1 MISLHTQLLFII
13 TIRHVILFFP
23 QNLASG
29 QVSSAICDLGQARK
43 PSTVAKPGATWIR
56 KGKKK
61 DNRQKKS
68 TTTSNEKNV
77 FIQKSFSTLNILKPC
92 SLNFCQIFQT
102 VNHQI
107 LKTFARRT
115 GQKGS
120 AALRLCTSVITRQS

>member
-13 TIRHVILFFP
+13 TIRHVISFFP

-61 DNRQKKS
+61 GQQSENANPIKRYFHD
-68 TTTSNEKNV
+68 V
-77 FIQKSFSTLNILKPC
+77 FIQKSFSTLNPVH
-92 SLNFCQIFQT
+92 S
-102 VNHQI
+102 
-107 LKTFARRT
+107 TFARFF
-115 GQKGS
+115 K
-120 AALRLCTSVITRQS
+120 L